1 VYTLPPTS
9 SHLSFVSKANKV
21 SENLWQAAKT
31 FFSNIKYNRTF
42 EEKLSCAHIM
52 QKYTVQTKTV
62 SLFCY
67 QTFRKIVCWHPK
79 LQKKY

>member
-52 QKYTVQTKTV
+52 QKYTNGANQNRFPFLL
-62 SLFCY
+62 SD
-67 QTFRKIVCWHPK
+67 I
-79 LQKKY
+79 